1 MAPTHGSR
9 HFRPHGRAA
18 RRAAFGGSGQGR
30 SGHRCAPDHRQDH
43 RSAEIRDPCQRL
55 LARLISRVF
64 EARRAQGRAALVPYV
79 TAGYPELDSTVP
91 LLEALAASGGD
102 VLELGIPFS
111 DPLADGPTIQ
121 LSSFKSLENG
131 TTVGSVLADVR
142 TFRSRNETPVVLMT
156 YLNPVLRFGVDA
168 FLAEAMESG
177 ANGVLLTDLPTGADP
192 SLEAQVCESAL
203 DLIRLVAPT
212 TAPDRVPEVA
222 EGGSGFLYYISRTGV
237 TGAQSELGDTV
248 AEEVRRVRAAVSL
261 PVAVG
266 FGISTPDQAAEV
278 ASVADGVVVGSALIH
293 RLSSGGIDEAAS
305 FLSTM
310 RSGMDAR

>member
-1 MAPTHGSR
+1 M
-9 HFRPHGRAA
+9 
-18 RRAAFGGSGQGR
+18 
-30 SGHRCAPDHRQDH
+30 
-43 RSAEIRDPCQRL
+43 
-55 LARLISRVF
+55 ISRVF

-156 YLNPVLRFGVDA
+156 YLNPVLRFGVDP